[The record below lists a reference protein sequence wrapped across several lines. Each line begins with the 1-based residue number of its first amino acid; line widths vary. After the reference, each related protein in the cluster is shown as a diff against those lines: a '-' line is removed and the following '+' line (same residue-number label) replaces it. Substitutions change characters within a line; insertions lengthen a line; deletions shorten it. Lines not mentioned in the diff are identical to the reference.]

1 MSISI
6 LKKYEQIN
14 KSIKN
19 EISLSFNEFKAK
31 KNINIIPLKKN
42 SLKNDINRES
52 KPIISLMKNNIKLG
66 LKKSHSQIDFFK
78 YKNHNLIN
86 AKNNLFKIKTKINEI
101 NNKIILLIKK
111 NNSKLILVNN
121 SKNEYNKY
129 ISKLNTKG
137 KNFLEYYEKMYK
149 DISTINN
156 NKSQIIKFFKENENL
171 RDNNNASLRELKN
184 KMIILFSKNGNIKK
198 NKISEKCNKF
208 NDIDTIK
215 TDIENIK
222 KNLNEIK
229 ENEKYNQILSNLK
242 LIINRSKI
250 KLKNDIINNI
260 NYSKKENKIIIKEI
274 INNLNK
280 LNYLKNNIEK
290 YIERANEL
298 EKEIINL
305 RMNLMLKNEFENINN
320 IKNNEIF
327 NLDQKQILLN
337 YELESLTQKVNE
349 IKKFLSNFTY
359 KFDFYNFI
367 KNLESNIKEAKI
379 KFSEKIKTINE
390 HKNYYKNL
398 ILLNIETRKKKLNNF
413 EKEKN
418 NINYKLFEIQSII
431 ERNNNNNDNYSKDI
445 LSIQKNYN
453 EFNNI
458 LQKLYKIN
466 ININTQSDE
475 INNFNQKFVEI
486 GKRINSEPFN
496 NLTKKKTLKKSIS
509 TYIFEEKKYM
519 NEINI
524 HKIINKKR
532 RNDLIIHLKNIIT
545 NLINKKNLIKDQ
557 MNNFINKQ
565 DKINRRNED
574 QIKYNNEIINLSKI
588 ENLKKLKSFKDI
600 IYNVVEKYIKINRIH
615 KINSKKINDTKELLN
630 QKEDEISQN
639 CEDIKSYLKEKIKN
653 LEY

>member
-156 NKSQIIKFFKENENL
+156 NKSQIIKFFKENKNL

-431 ERNNNNNDNYSKDI
+431 EKNNNNNDNYSKDI

-475 INNFNQKFVEI
+475 INNFMQKFVEI
-486 GKRINSEPFN
+486 GKRINNEPFN

-615 KINSKKINDTKELLN
+615 KINSKKINNIKELLN